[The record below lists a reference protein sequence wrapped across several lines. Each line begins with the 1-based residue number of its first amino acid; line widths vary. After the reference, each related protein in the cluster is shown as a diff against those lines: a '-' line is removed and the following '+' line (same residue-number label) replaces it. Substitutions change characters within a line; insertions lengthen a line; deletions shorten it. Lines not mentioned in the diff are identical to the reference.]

1 MARIVGIEL
10 NDDWRLV
17 YALTKI
23 KGLGWSRARKILKEI
38 NIDESKRLGDLTTKE
53 TTKLVA
59 KLEEFALEGD
69 LLRKVRADIKRL
81 KTIGSYKGIR
91 HSKGLPV
98 RGQRTKSNARS
109 NRGKRKTVGSY
120 KKEELSKMQQ
130 QQQKGVASAK

>member
-10 NDDWRLV
+10 NDNWRLV

-23 KGLGWSRARKILKEI
+23 KGIGWSSADQILEELGV
-38 NIDESKRLGDLTTKE
+38 DRSKKVGELTTQE
-53 TTKLVA
+53 TTKLVSI
-59 KLEEFALEGD
+59 LEKHTLEGE
-69 LLRKVRADIKRL
+69 LIRKIRADIKRL

-109 NRGKRKTVGSY
+109 NRGARRTVGSY
-120 KKEELSKMQQ
+120 KKEELTKMQQ
-130 QQQKGVASAK
+130 QKPAAK